1 MVLFFSLA
9 SIALYLIAAFM
20 LLRSVRSGL
29 GVAAKSSLALW
40 LLAMLCHAGA
50 LMPEV
55 ITADGIDLSL
65 FNAIS
70 LSALL
75 ISLILFIVCT
85 RQALSAMGMIILP
98 ITAVCVALA
107 PIETADKLVSSA
119 ISAGIQLHIVA
130 SLLAYSLLIM
140 ASIQALAI
148 YRQTTYLKLK
158 DQSTHRLISTLPTLD
173 AMESFLFALIKLG
186 IVLLTIGLVSGWLY
200 HEDLFAQHL
209 MHKTVL
215 SVMAWLVF
223 GIVLVGKQLY
233 GWRTSIAVGLVLIAT
248 GLLILGYL
256 GSKFVLE
263 VILDKI

>member
-9 SIALYLIAAFM
+9 SITLYLIASFM
-20 LLRSVRSGL
+20 LLRSVRAGF
-29 GVAAKSSLALW
+29 GTATKVALSLW
-40 LLAMLCHAGA
+40 LLAMLSHSGA
-50 LMPEV
+50 LIFE
-55 ITADGIDLSL
+55 ISTARGIDLSL
-65 FNAIS
+65 SNASS

-75 ISLILFIVCT
+75 ISLILFIICS
-85 RQALSAMGMIILP
+85 RQALSAIAMIILP
-98 ITAVCVALA
+98 ITAICVALA
-107 PIETADKLVSSA
+107 PIETSNNVVSNMVPL
-119 ISAGIQLHIVA
+119 GIQLHIVS

-148 YRQTTYLKLK
+148 YRQINYLKIK
-158 DQSTHRLISTLPTLD
+158 DKSKHQLISTLPPLA
-173 AMESFLFALIKLG
+173 AMESFLFALIRLG
-186 IVLLTIGLVSGWLY
+186 ILLLTVGLVSGWLY

-215 SVMAWLVF
+215 SVMAWVVF

-233 GWRTSIAVGLVLIAT
+233 GWRTSIAVRLVLIAT

-263 VILDKI
+263 VILDRI

>member
-9 SIALYLIAAFM
+9 SIALYLITAFM
-20 LLRSVRSGL
+20 LFRSVRSGL
-29 GVAAKSSLALW
+29 GIAAKAPLSLW
-40 LLAMLCHAGA
+40 LLAMLCHTGA
-50 LMPEV
+50 LMPAI
-55 ITADGIDLSL
+55 ITAHGIDLSL

-75 ISLILFIVCT
+75 ISLILFIICT
-85 RQALSAMGMIILP
+85 RQALAAMGMIILP

-107 PIETADKLVSSA
+107 PIETADKLVIDT
-119 ISAGIQLHIVA
+119 ISPGIQLHIIA
-130 SLLAYSLLIM
+130 SLLAYNLLVM

-148 YRQTTYLKLK
+148 YRQISYLKLK
-158 DQSTHRLISTLPTLD
+158 DQSQHQLLSTLPTLD
-173 AMESFLFALIKLG
+173 AMESFLFALIKWG
-186 IVLLTIGLVSGWLY
+186 ILLLTIGLVSGWLY

-215 SVMAWLVF
+215 SAMAWLVF
-223 GIVLVGKQLY
+223 GIVLFGKQLY
-233 GWRTSIAVGLVLIAT
+233 GWRISIAVRLVLIAT

-263 VILDKI
+263 VILDRI